1 MMHDLS
7 VEHFL
12 FEITVNYLRFKI
24 YQEWKF
30 LKNVHEEDLKGTSS
44 VSTDLLQK
52 YSIKCVYPMKQS
64 ANNSVT

>member
-1 MMHDLS
+1 MNF
-7 VEHFL
+7 FL
-12 FEITVNYLRFKI
+12 
-24 YQEWKF
+24 
-30 LKNVHEEDLKGTSS
+30 NVHKEDLKGTSS